1 MPVFWKAPCPCK
13 SQTSE
18 AVGKKPKRSQRK
30 STSPVELLLYADCL
44 DAKKE
49 ILLKTEKTDESVV
62 VSQHLQEYEDDCIV
76 PASCLE
82 DPEDEEE
89 YVHLKMIPTSL
100 FGYFAR
106 F

>member
-1 MPVFWKAPCPCK
+1 MFWKALCPCK

-18 AVGKKPKRSQRK
+18 AVGKKPERSQRK
-30 STSPVELLLYADCL
+30 STSPVELLLHADCL

-49 ILLKTEKTDESVV
+49 ILLKFEKTDDPVV
-62 VSQHLQEYEDDCIV
+62 VSLHFQEYEDDCIV

-89 YVHLKMIPTSL
+89 YVHLKITPTCL
-100 FGYFAR
+100 FGSFGP